1 MLDPINDRP
10 LARRLFVALALPVAL
25 LLVVGVV
32 LGLQISR
39 MRDTARWVDQTDAV
53 LAKAFEVQKRMLD
66 QETGLRGYLITGD
79 RVFLQPYETANV
91 REALRELRGLLAEAP
106 DLRLRVETVAAR
118 YEGWSSY
125 SDRVVSGELPPVQA
139 RAVESMMLR
148 KQHMDQV
155 RAGIGE
161 LIEAEKRLRAERQE
175 SLRESSQATRVIF
188 IGLLTL
194 TALVLTLVS
203 RRTLNVISRRFGTAL
218 DSERTARQRLEL
230 EQWIR
235 TGQMRLKE
243 SIQGDL
249 DVAEIAGRGL
259 RALAE
264 HTGAVVGALF
274 VADRDGWRRVAGFGL
289 DDKSA
294 GPLRFARGEGL
305 VGRAAESGVLTELTD
320 VPPDYL
326 RVRSGLGELAPRQI
340 LIAPAAAD
348 DVVHGLVEL
357 GFTKPVEPQVRE
369 LLKNVRVPLAIGV
382 RSAEYRARLQELLEE
397 SQRQA
402 EELQAQGEE
411 LRVANEEL
419 HEQSEA
425 LREAQRRL
433 EERQT
438 ELEQSNTGLAA
449 QTAELLRAKQALA
462 DKATELERASRYK
475 SEFLANMSHE
485 LRTPLN
491 SSLILARLLADNKH
505 GNLDAEQVRYAET
518 IYAAGNDL
526 LTLINDILD
535 LSKIEAGKVEVQPQA
550 TTLRRL
556 VEPVMRGFEAL
567 ARQKGLR
574 LLAVYTDGV
583 AEAIETDIQRVQQI
597 LKNLLSNALKFTDR
611 GEVELR
617 VEGDATEVRF
627 AVRDTGIGIPPA
639 QHELIF
645 EAFRQADG
653 TTHRRYGGTGLG
665 LSISRD
671 LAGLLGGSLGVVSQP
686 GQGSTFTLRLPRAFR
701 PRTDHPPADRPRED
715 LPRPRSR
722 PPATAG
728 LMSPRPPSPSPS
740 SVPVPVPV
748 PVPARRQLLI
758 VEDDPSFS
766 RILFD
771 LSRELD
777 FEPVVADTADE
788 AMRLAQLHVPAAVV
802 LDMNLPD
809 HSGLSVLERLKR
821 DPRTRHIPV
830 HVISVADLSQQALAM
845 GAAGYLLKPVQRDQV
860 IDALRSIEQRFIRRV
875 RRILVVEDDEVQRQ
889 SLYSLL
895 SGEGVE
901 IVAVGTVGEALA
913 QLRKGTFDCVV
924 TDLVLPDAS
933 GDDLLQKMA
942 EDENSPFPPVIVYT
956 GRSLSAEEEQRLR
969 RHSSSIIVKGA
980 RSPERLLDEVTLFL
994 HQVESE
1000 LPPDRQRLLKQAR
1013 DREKIFEGRRILL
1026 AEDDVRNIFAL
1037 SSILEPKGAK
1047 LVVARNGRE
1056 ALAALKKDA
1065 KIDLV
1070 LMDIMMPEMD
1080 GITAMREIRKR
1091 PELAKLPIIALT
1103 AKAMRDDQ
1111 EACLAAGA
1119 SDYAAKPIDVEMLL
1133 SLLRVWMP
1141 K

>member
-1 MLDPINDRP
+1 
-10 LARRLFVALALPVAL
+10 V
-25 LLVVGVV
+25 
-32 LGLQISR
+32 
-39 MRDTARWVDQTDAV
+39 
-53 LAKAFEVQKRMLD
+53 
-66 QETGLRGYLITGD
+66 RG
-79 RVFLQPYETANV
+79 
-91 REALRELRGLLAEAP
+91 ALRELLT
-106 DLRLRVETVAAR
+106 DLPEQRRRADDLTMR
-118 YEGWSSY
+118 YEVWLGY
-125 SDRVVSGELPPVQA
+125 SQRVVSGEVPPAEA
-139 RAVESMMLR
+139 RTTGSMTLR

-155 RAGIGE
+155 RAAINE
-161 LIEAEKRLRAERQE
+161 LVEVEKQHRVERQE
-175 SLRESSQATRVIF
+175 SLRESSQATRMIF
-188 IGLLTL
+188 IGLLAA
-194 TALVLTLVS
+194 TALALSLGS
-203 RRTLNVISRRFGTAL
+203 RRTFITIARRFGAAL
-218 DSERTARQRLEL
+218 ESERSARQRLER
-230 EQWIR
+230 EEWIR

-249 DVAEIAGRGL
+249 EVVEIARRGL
-259 RALAE
+259 YTLAE

-274 VADRDGWRRVAGFGL
+274 VADRDGWRRVAGYGL
-289 DDKSA
+289 DDQSA
-294 GPLRFARGEGL
+294 GPLRFQRGEGL
-305 VGRAAESGVLTELTD
+305 IGRAAESGVVTELND

-326 RVRSGLGELAPRQI
+326 RVRSGLGELVPRQI
-340 LIAPAAAD
+340 LISPASAD
-348 DVVHGLVEL
+348 GVVHALVEL
-357 GFTKPVEPQVRE
+357 GFTAPVEPQVRE
-369 LLKNVRVPLAIGV
+369 LLKNTRVPLAMGV
-382 RSAEYRARLQELLEE
+382 RSAESRQRLQELLEE

-425 LREAQRRL
+425 LREVQRHL
-433 EERQT
+433 AERQT
-438 ELEQSNTGLAA
+438 DLEAANQGLAA
-449 QTAELLRAKQALA
+449 QTAELTRAKQALA
-462 DKATELERASRYK
+462 DKAAELERASRYK

-574 LLAVYTDGV
+574 LLLTYSDGV
-583 AEAIETDIQRVQQI
+583 AEAIETDIQRAQQI
-597 LKNLLSNALKFTDR
+597 LKNLLSNAIKFTDR

-617 VEGDATEVRF
+617 VDGDDKEVRF
-627 AVRDTGIGIPPA
+627 GVRDTGIGIPQA

-653 TTHRRYGGTGLG
+653 TTHRKYGGTGLG
-665 LSISRD
+665 LSISRE
-671 LAGLLGGSLGVVSQP
+671 LAALLGGSLGLVSQP
-686 GQGSTFTLRLPRAFR
+686 GQGSTFTLRLPRAF
-701 PRTDHPPADRPRED
+701 PQPADRPRAD
-715 LPRPRSR
+715 RAPADPTRPHSR
-722 PPATAG
+722 PPSKPPLLSQPAQPAQPAQPMG
-728 LMSPRPPSPSPS
+728 APPRPGTE
-740 SVPVPVPV
+740 
-748 PVPARRQLLI
+748 PARRQLLI
-758 VEDDPSFS
+758 VEDDPSFA

-777 FEPVVADTADE
+777 FEPVIADTADE
-788 AMRLAQLHVPAAVV
+788 AVRLAQLHVPAAVV

-809 HSGLSVLERLKR
+809 HSGLSVLDRLKR
-821 DPRTRHIPV
+821 DPRTRHVPV
-830 HVISVADLSQQALAM
+830 HVVSVADLSQQALAM

-860 IDALRSIEQRFIRRV
+860 ISALRSIKQRFTRRV

-889 SLYSLL
+889 SLHSLL
-895 SGEGVE
+895 SGEGIE

-913 QLRKGTFDCVV
+913 QLRTGTFDCVV
-924 TDLVLPDAS
+924 TDLTLPDAS

-956 GRSLSAEEEQRLR
+956 GRSLSQEEEQRLR

-994 HQVESE
+994 HQVEAE
-1000 LPPDRQRLLKQAR
+1000 LPPDRQRPLKQAR
-1013 DREKIFEGRRILL
+1013 DRERIFEGRRILL

-1056 ALAALKKDA
+1056 ALAALEKDP

-1091 PELAKLPIIALT
+1091 PELANLPIIALT

-1111 EACLAAGA
+1111 EQCLAAGA
-1119 SDYAAKPIDVEMLL
+1119 NDYAAKPIDVEMLL